1 MTLSQLVYVVTVAEK
16 KSMNKAAAELFVS
29 QPALSGAIR
38 DLEEEI
44 HTQIFL
50 RSNKG
55 IVVTAEGEEFLRI
68 QGFLSYAR
76 QIVQINQMIN
86 ERYTEDKSQK
96 KKFSVSMQ
104 HYSFAVEAFIELGKK
119 FSMNEFELAVY
130 ETKTFVV

>member
-55 IVVTAEGEEFLRI
+55 IVVTAE
-68 QGFLSYAR
+68 
-76 QIVQINQMIN
+76 
-86 ERYTEDKSQK
+86 ERN
-96 KKFSVSMQ
+96 F
-104 HYSFAVEAFIELGKK
+104 
-119 FSMNEFELAVY
+119 
-130 ETKTFVV
+130 